1 MPDPLTFRF
10 AADGLVP
17 NSPYPAL
24 AWKAA
29 LDLRASSDPESEVEH
44 RFAANGWGR
53 DAWRNGVYP
62 YVHYHPKIHEAL
74 GVARGSAMLRIGGH
88 DGATLTVEPGD
99 VLLLPAGTGHQ
110 RLSASADFC
119 VIGGYP
125 AEGEY
130 SLCRAGDQDAYVRGL
145 QTAPE
150 VPVPASDPA
159 YGRPLSALWAR

>member
-1 MPDPLTFRF
+1 MSAPLTFLFRF
-10 AADGLVP
+10 DGQVP

-24 AWKAA
+24 VYKAA
-29 LDLRASSDPESEVEH
+29 RDLSASTDPEGDIE
-44 RFAANGWGR
+44 RLFQKNGWGR
-53 DAWRNGVYP
+53 DMWRDGVYP

-74 GVARGSAMLRIGGH
+74 GVARGSAILRIGG
-88 DGATLTVEPGD
+88 DAGETLTVEAGD

-110 RLSASADFC
+110 RLSASNDFC

-125 AEGEY
+125 PEGEY

-150 VPVPASDPA
+150 VPVSASDPVH
-159 YGRPLSALWAR
+159 GGSLSQLWTR